1 MKRRTD
7 IPADALRRMGLD
19 EASRNGSAP
28 WPTLAEEAR
37 YGLAGD
43 ILAAIEPHT
52 EADPVAVL
60 TNILIAFGN
69 AAERGPHVKVGD
81 DRHGLNLYAVLVG
94 ESAKGCKGMSW
105 NYAKNL
111 MHTADPFWVEDRI
124 VGGLNSGEGLI
135 NAVRD
140 PVTSVNKS
148 GDVIV
153 VDEGGLRRA
162 PTTHRKRVRWAA
174 KAHDPRGQ
182 HPVDPHPAGMGW

>member
-1 MKRRTD
+1 
-7 IPADALRRMGLD
+7 MGLD